1 MASSQKRGR
10 LQVQGFELLKMI
22 WKSIRAMRLR
32 KFADNTDYSEEG
44 GQRKQIVKHSGKM
57 VE

>member
-1 MASSQKRGR
+1 MVSSQNGRR

-44 GQRKQIVKHSGKM
+44 GQSRL
-57 VE
+57 